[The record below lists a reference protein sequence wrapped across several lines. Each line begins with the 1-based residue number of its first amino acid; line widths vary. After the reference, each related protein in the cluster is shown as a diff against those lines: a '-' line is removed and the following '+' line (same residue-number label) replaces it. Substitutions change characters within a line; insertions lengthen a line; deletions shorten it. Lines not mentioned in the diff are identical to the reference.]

1 MTDRSTYEASV
12 KAAATPRVVSNIAN
26 AAAHQET
33 IIAIGTM
40 ANGVS
45 AANDRTI
52 RAANATYVA
61 AKQKACLAEQI
72 AVQAAKDTLRS
83 AGDTGPA

>member
-12 KAAATPRVVSNIAN
+12 KAAAPPRVVSNIAN

-33 IIAIGTM
+33 INAIGTM
-40 ANGVS
+40 ANGIS
-45 AANDRTI
+45 AANDRTV

-61 AKQKACLAEQI
+61 AKQKAAMLEQI
-72 AVQAAKDTLRS
+72 AVQAAKDVLRA
-83 AGDTGPA
+83 AGDTAPA